1 MTENA
6 AQGDDLRAAARVAAR
21 AGAEIALSW
30 WRRRN
35 QLLVEEKAA
44 SDDLVS
50 RADHETEEAIREV
63 LARMRPGDGIV
74 GEELDDVPGS
84 SGLRWYVDPI
94 DGTTNYLYGRAEWAV
109 SVAAVR
115 VEDGRPLAA
124 AVAEPAIGLI
134 SEASLGGGTRL
145 AGRTVFCNP
154 ATDLSRALVEVNL
167 GHDSQRD
174 RAAELFEALA
184 PRTRDVRR
192 GGSAACALAQVA
204 SGRADA
210 YWGPGLRP
218 WDVAAGRLLVSEAGG
233 SVGDLTGESASVPEG
248 RADVLAAAPALYPE
262 LQALLAAIYE
272 TASSRG

>member
-1 MTENA
+1 MTQA
-6 AQGDDLRAAARVAAR
+6 AAERDELRAAARAAAR

-35 QLLVEEKAA
+35 QLVVAEKAA

-50 RADHETEEAIREV
+50 RADHETEAAIREV
-63 LARMRPGDGIV
+63 LARMRPADGV
-74 GEELDDVPGS
+74 FGEELDDVQGS

-109 SVAAVR
+109 SVAGVR
-115 VEDGRPLAA
+115 DEDGQPLAA

-134 SEASLGGGTRL
+134 SEAQLGGGTRV
-145 AGRTVFCNP
+145 AGRAVFCNP

-167 GHDSQRD
+167 GHDSQRG

-218 WDVAAGRLLVSEAGG
+218 WDVAAGRLLVTEAGG
-233 SVGDLTGESASVPEG
+233 SVGDLSGESASVPEG
-248 RADVLAAAPALYPE
+248 RADVLAAAPALYSE
-262 LQALLAAIYE
+262 LQALLAGIYE
-272 TASSRG
+272 AAPNRG